1 MFGGI
6 TMKFIESLSRI
17 RPVSVFIS
25 ILLGVVLLFTNANP
39 AIANSSR
46 STSVDN
52 TVPSSKILEKA
63 QDVLNAP
70 PMNLEK
76 TEEGTEG
83 GGLNEIQGT
92 TGKSKM
98 NRSSDSIPAVVDQIE
113 KVIDKT
119 TK

>member
-1 MFGGI
+1 
-6 TMKFIESLSRI
+6 MKFIESLSRI
-17 RPVSVFIS
+17 RPVSILVS

-39 AIANSSR
+39 AIANSPR

-52 TVPSSKILEKA
+52 TVPSSEILEKSKN
-63 QDVLNAP
+63 VLEAP
-70 PMNLEK
+70 PMNLEQ

-92 TGKSKM
+92 TGKNKM
-98 NRSSDSIPAVVDQIE
+98 NRSSDSVPAVVDQIE
-113 KVIDKT
+113 KVLDKT

>member
-1 MFGGI
+1 
-6 TMKFIESLSRI
+6 MKSIQTT
-17 RPVSVFIS
+17 VSKMRVINFFAA
-25 ILLGVVLLFTNANP
+25 ILLSVVLIFSNANS

-52 TVPSSKILEKA
+52 TVPSSEILEKSKN
-63 QDVLNAP
+63 VLEAP

-92 TGKSKM
+92 TGKNKM
-98 NRSSDSIPAVVDQIE
+98 NRSSDSTPAVVDQVE
-113 KVIDKT
+113 KVLDKA
-119 TK
+119 TKKN

>member
-1 MFGGI
+1 
-6 TMKFIESLSRI
+6 MKSIQTTVSRVRAI
-17 RPVSVFIS
+17 NFFAA
-25 ILLGVVLLFTNANP
+25 ILLGVVLIFSNANF
-39 AIANSSR
+39 AIADSSR

-63 QDVLNAP
+63 QDVLESP
-70 PMNLEK
+70 PMNLEQ

-92 TGKSKM
+92 TGKNKM
-98 NRSSDSIPAVVDQIE
+98 NRSSDSTPAVVDQIE

-119 TK
+119 TKKN